1 MKKRYAKIC
10 DQDGTEQPVFDIA
23 PDLADHLL
31 AALRRDINVTP
42 PRHATEY
49 NELVGTIAQTTR
61 VIQHL
66 EAFREL
72 AIVKADATHPLA
84 DRKGIAIAAA
94 MPPSRLYRLLEK
106 YGRPKNRAKAY
117 DTALGDA
124 IDKGLRGEEMW
135 KQADRVSR
143 PEV

>member
-1 MKKRYAKIC
+1 MKKRYARISTA
-10 DQDGTEQPVFDIA
+10 DGTEQPVFDIT

-31 AALRRDINVTP
+31 AALRGAINVDP

-49 NELVGTIAQTTR
+49 NELTGTIAQTTR

-66 EAFREL
+66 ELFREL

-94 MPPSRLYRLLEK
+94 IPPSRLYRLLEK
-106 YGRPKNRAKAY
+106 HGRPKNRKSAPLEPK
-117 DTALGDA
+117 
-124 IDKGLRGEEMW
+124 EN
-135 KQADRVSR
+135 
-143 PEV
+143 